1 MLAVPPAD
9 IFAPDISRKQPRC
22 KGPCPPFATGECL
35 TRHPRQSLGCGK
47 GSGISSQAFRRAAL
61 RPSQDGNE
69 MAQGNSGNSRRTTR
83 TNQSGFSIYA
93 NGGSTDE
100 IRLTINLVLSAR
112 RWRSL
117 LDEHLRT
124 IGQSAA
130 RMEALAAIMNSPSL
144 SAQVD
149 IAKRLRIEGP
159 TMTRMLDTLEKDG
172 LVQRLP
178 DPTDRRT
185 KQLRLTDE
193 GEEVLERIFEIA
205 ETLRDRLLDG
215 FSAEEIARQ
224 NAFFTKLQAR
234 LDAGLPG
241 NDVAE

>member
-1 MLAVPPAD
+1 MRETMAETTRES
-9 IFAPDISRKQPRC
+9 SRSKARN
-22 KGPCPPFATGECL
+22 A
-35 TRHPRQSLGCGK
+35 
-47 GSGISSQAFRRAAL
+47 
-61 RPSQDGNE
+61 RPSYAIYRDGE
-69 MAQGNSGNSRRTTR
+69 TT
-83 TNQSGFSIYA
+83 
-93 NGGSTDE
+93 DD
-100 IRLTINLVLSAR
+100 IRFTINLVLVAR

-130 RMEALAAIMNSPSL
+130 RMEALAAIMNSPTL
-144 SAQVD
+144 SAQVN

-193 GEEVLERIFEIA
+193 GEQVLEQIFAIA
-205 ETLRDRLLDG
+205 DVLRDRLLDG
-215 FSAEEIARQ
+215 VPAEQIDQQ
-224 NAFFTKLQAR
+224 NAFMAGLMQR
-234 LDAGLPG
+234 LDAGLPAQ
-241 NDVAE
+241 VAAEVD